1 MNSLNDII
9 SRSERLIDLAK
20 SLMVYSSLM
29 DETKRGEL
37 DVIMAGNAV
46 ILSEIVDE
54 AKAYMPSQ
62 EERKQCASCHL

>member
-20 SLMVYSSLM
+20 SLLVYSSLM
-29 DETKRGEL
+29 DEARRGEL
-37 DVIMAGNAV
+37 DAIMAENAA
-46 ILSEIVDE
+46 ILSAIIDE

>member
-1 MNSLNDII
+1 
-9 SRSERLIDLAK
+9 
-20 SLMVYSSLM
+20 MVYSSLM
-29 DETKRGEL
+29 DETRRGEL
-37 DVIMAGNAV
+37 DVIMADNAV